1 VINLQGAHVLF
12 PGESSLAIRAYT
24 EGDMQDMDRQWPP
37 NVDCW
42 KQWQTHNNHLSN
54 EDNKAVG
61 AAADVEDF
69 DGLRAFRNAF
79 QMTVVLFILPL
90 HKQREYLD
98 NSSSLFHRAQ
108 RVMAHSPRHDLAK
121 TFVSTGAFWWQKT

>member
-1 VINLQGAHVLF
+1 VKDLQGAHVLF
-12 PGESSLAIRAYT
+12 PGESSLAIRAYA

-54 EDNKAVG
+54 KDSK

-69 DGLRAFRNAF
+69 DGLRAFRNSF

-90 HKQREYLD
+90 HMQREYLD

-121 TFVSTGAFWWQKT
+121 TFVRTGALSWHKA